1 MKACFVLVVKE
12 PARLGKS
19 LCLHGPALWG
29 RYGRGSLKD
38 AHHLQQVASLC
49 PGNKNC
55 SVWQPQLMDELSGAE
70 SVPEGVLAGGA
81 CGDRA
86 CVRAGTGPHPQRALL
101 IRLTG
106 CWGRLLGGKMG
117 NTSEN
122 QFDDSVHLK
131 CDPNPPH

>member
-1 MKACFVLVVKE
+1 MKACFVLLVKE

-38 AHHLQQVASLC
+38 AHHLEQVASLC

-55 SVWQPQLMDELSGAE
+55 GVWQPRLADELSGAE

-81 CGDRA
+81 CGDSRNRTSSSA
-86 CVRAGTGPHPQRALL
+86 CSAHQAY
-101 IRLTG
+101 
-106 CWGRLLGGKMG
+106 WLLGQTLRGQNGK
-117 NTSEN
+117 
-122 QFDDSVHLK
+122 F
-131 CDPNPPH
+131 